1 MKFER
6 IICAVDFSPGAS
18 EAFQAAVEL
27 ARVYSGALLLFHV
40 TETPPAVPGEV
51 MIEIVNKANDAM
63 QGLLASARASLH
75 GLIFTA
81 EVTSGLASVEIVN
94 RAREWQADLIV
105 LGSKGTTS
113 LEEIILGGTAEAVA
127 KEAPCS
133 VLVARA
139 EVRFNARADKQV
151 AAEPATKF
159 PP

>member
-113 LEEIILGGTAEAVA
+113 LEEIILGGTAEAVT
-127 KEAPCS
+127 KEAACS
-133 VLVARA
+133 VLLARA
-139 EVRFNARADKQV
+139 EARFNAGPDKQV
-151 AAEPATKF
+151 AAEPASKF
-159 PP
+159 RP